1 MTTRENK
8 VDHNNVCVKLDGAD
22 YTWGMDKQRPI
33 DVGNKLIDLKEL
45 ESKETV
51 LENISLDLG
60 PESLLVVVG

>member
-1 MTTRENK
+1 MKREIK

-22 YTWGMDKQRPI
+22 YTWGIDKQRPV
-33 DVGNKLIDLKEL
+33 DGGNKLIDLKDL